1 MPESA
6 LKEMPLADTLDHPH
20 RGNPVTTSTPASTPS
35 LRMNAPVLIGS
46 AAFVLIFGL
55 AATLFAE
62 QAGEWL
68 ARAQAWASGSV
79 GWYYLL
85 AMTLYLVFVVV
96 TALSGYGRIKL
107 GADHDEPEFS
117 YLSWAGMLFAAGIS
131 ITLFFFC
138 VSEPLTHFAQPPK
151 GEAGGSEAARQAMQ
165 LLFLHWGL
173 HGWGVFAL
181 VAMAL
186 AYFAYRHNL
195 PLALRSALY
204 PLIGKR
210 INGPIGYTVDAFG
223 IIATVFGLGADMG
236 FGVLHLNAGLDYLF
250 GIPHDQWVQVALI
263 VLMMGAAVIVAV
275 SGVEKG
281 VRVMSD
287 VNMLLACSLL
297 LFVLFAGPTQHLLNM
312 LVQNLGDYLGALPT
326 KSFDLYAYDGGTR
339 WLGDWTVFYW
349 AWWIAWAPFV
359 GLFIARIS
367 RGRTIREFVFGVL
380 FIPLGFTLAWMSI
393 FGNSALEQAFNGTSD
408 LATVAV
414 SEPSMA
420 IYHLLESY
428 PWSRAVIAVT
438 VFISFVFFVTSADS
452 GTVVLSTLSS
462 RGGAVD
468 EDGPRWLRVFWGALT
483 ALITIGLLF
492 AGSIDALKSAVVLT
506 SLPFSLILL
515 LMMWGLHKAFY
526 LESQRQRARL
536 HAPSPV
542 DQRSPR
548 RRSGWRQRLAQAV
561 HFPSRD
567 EVYRFMEEQVRP
579 AMEALAE
586 QFRTRGLTVETHMD
600 PAGASLSLEVVH
612 GEEHP
617 FLYRVVM
624 RGYFTPSFAVAG
636 LDARNR
642 QNRRY
647 YRAEVHLAEGSQD
660 YDLVGYSRQQVIDD
674 MLDQYERHLQFLHLV
689 R

>member
-1 MPESA
+1 M
-6 LKEMPLADTLDHPH
+6 
-20 RGNPVTTSTPASTPS
+20 NP
-35 LRMNAPVLIGS
+35 PVFYGAAILI
-46 AAFVLIFGL
+46 L
-55 AATLFAE
+55 LFAAVVIGFP
-62 QAGEWL
+62 QRAGEWL
-68 ARAQAWASGSV
+68 LAAQTWASQTV

-85 AMTLYLVFVVV
+85 AMTLYLIFVVV
-96 TALSGYGRIKL
+96 TALSGYGKIKL

-138 VSEPLTHFAQPPK
+138 VSEPLTHFLQPPQ
-151 GEAGGSEAARQAMQ
+151 GEAGTQEAARQAME

-210 INGPIGYTVDAFG
+210 INGPIGYTVDCFG

-236 FGVLHLNAGLDYLF
+236 FGVLQLNSGLDYLYA
-250 GIPHDQWVQVALI
+250 IPHTHPVQMALI
-263 VLMMGAAVIVAV
+263 VLMMGAAISVAV
-275 SGVEKG
+275 SGVDKG
-281 VRVMSD
+281 IRILSD
-287 VNMLLACSLL
+287 INMLLACSLL
-297 LFVLFAGPTQHLLNM
+297 LFVLFAGPTQHLLNT
-312 LVQNLGDYLGALPT
+312 LVQNVGDYLGHLPG
-326 KSFDLYAYDGGTR
+326 KSFALYAYGGPR
-339 WLGDWTVFYW
+339 DWLGSWTVFYW

-393 FGNSALEQAFNGTSD
+393 FGNSALEQALGGASE
-408 LATVAV
+408 LGRVAI
-414 SEPSMA
+414 EQPSMA
-420 IYHLLESY
+420 LYQMLQNY
-428 PWSRAVIAVT
+428 PWSRAVITVT
-438 VFISFVFFVTSADS
+438 VLVSFVFFVTSADS
-452 GTVVLSTLSS
+452 GTVVLSTLSAH
-462 RGGAVD
+462 GGSAD
-468 EDGPRWLRVFWGALT
+468 DDGPKWLRVFWGSVT
-483 ALITIGLLF
+483 ALVTGGLLF

-526 LESQRQRARL
+526 MESQRQRARSHSL
-536 HAPSPV
+536 APLMSGNGK
-542 DQRSPR
+542 
-548 RRSGWRQRLAQAV
+548 RSGGWKRRLSQAV

-567 EVYRFMEEQVRP
+567 EVYRFMNDVVRP
-579 AMEALAE
+579 AISEVSEVFREKGLAVDA
-586 QFRTRGLTVETHMD
+586 QLD
-600 PAGASLSLEVVH
+600 PGNASLSLEIGH
-612 GEEHP
+612 GEQHR
-617 FLYRVVM
+617 FLYQVLM
-624 RGYFTPSFAVAG
+624 RGYFTPSFARAG
-636 LDARNR
+636 MGGLHLK
-642 QNRRY
+642 NRRY
-647 YRAEVHLAEGSQD
+647 FRAEVHLAEGSQD
-660 YDLVGYSRQQVIDD
+660 YDLMGYTKEQIIND

>member
-1 MPESA
+1 MFYGA
-6 LKEMPLADTLDHPH
+6 AI
-20 RGNPVTTSTPASTPS
+20 
-35 LRMNAPVLIGS
+35 LI
-46 AAFVLIFGL
+46 L
-55 AATLFAE
+55 LFAAVVIGFP
-62 QAGEWL
+62 QRAGEWL
-68 ARAQAWASGSV
+68 LAAQTWASQTV

-85 AMTLYLVFVVV
+85 AMTLYLIFVVV
-96 TALSGYGRIKL
+96 TALSGYGKIKL

-138 VSEPLTHFAQPPK
+138 VSEPLTHFLQPPQ
-151 GEAGGSEAARQAMQ
+151 GEAGTQEAARQAME

-210 INGPIGYTVDAFG
+210 INGPIGYTVDCFG

-236 FGVLHLNAGLDYLF
+236 FGVLQLNSGLDYLYA
-250 GIPHDQWVQVALI
+250 IPHTHPVQMALI
-263 VLMMGAAVIVAV
+263 VLMMGAAISVAV
-275 SGVEKG
+275 SGVDKCI
-281 VRVMSD
+281 RILSD
-287 VNMLLACSLL
+287 INMLLACSLL
-297 LFVLFAGPTQHLLNM
+297 LFVLFAGPTQHLLNT
-312 LVQNLGDYLGALPT
+312 LVQNVGDYLGHLPG
-326 KSFDLYAYDGGTR
+326 KSFDLYAYGGPSD
-339 WLGDWTVFYW
+339 WLGSWTVFYW

-393 FGNSALEQAFNGTSD
+393 FGNSALEQALGGASE
-408 LATVAV
+408 LGRVAI
-414 SEPSMA
+414 EQPSMA
-420 IYHLLESY
+420 LYQMLQNY
-428 PWSRAVIAVT
+428 PWSRAVITVT
-438 VFISFVFFVTSADS
+438 VLVSFVFFVTSADS
-452 GTVVLSTLSS
+452 GTVVLSTLSAH
-462 RGGAVD
+462 GGSAD
-468 EDGPRWLRVFWGALT
+468 DDGPKWLRVFWGSVT
-483 ALITIGLLF
+483 ALVTGGLLF

-526 LESQRQRARL
+526 MESQRQRARSHSL
-536 HAPSPV
+536 APLMSGNGK
-542 DQRSPR
+542 
-548 RRSGWRQRLAQAV
+548 RSGGWKRRLSQAV

-567 EVYRFMEEQVRP
+567 EVYRFMNDVVRP
-579 AMEALAE
+579 AISEVSEVFREKGLAVDA
-586 QFRTRGLTVETHMD
+586 QLD
-600 PAGASLSLEVVH
+600 PGNASLSLEIGH
-612 GEEHP
+612 GEQHR
-617 FLYRVVM
+617 FLYQVLM
-624 RGYFTPSFAVAG
+624 RGYFTPSFARAG
-636 LDARNR
+636 MGGLHLK
-642 QNRRY
+642 NRRY
-647 YRAEVHLAEGSQD
+647 FRAEVHLAEGSQD
-660 YDLVGYSRQQVIDD
+660 YDLMGYTKEQIIND

>member
-1 MPESA
+1 MSVP
-6 LKEMPLADTLDHPH
+6 
-20 RGNPVTTSTPASTPS
+20 NPPGSLP
-35 LRMNAPVLIGS
+35 LRMNTPVLLGS
-46 AAFVLIFGL
+46 AGFVLIFGL
-55 AATLFAE
+55 VVAIFTE
-62 QAGEWL
+62 QAGAWL
-68 ARAQAWASGSV
+68 LQAQAWAANSV

-96 TALSGYGRIKL
+96 TALSGYGKIKL

-138 VSEPLTHFAQPPK
+138 VSEPLTHLLQPPQ
-151 GEAGGSEAARQAMQ
+151 GEAGGPEAARQAMQ

-250 GIPHDQWVQVALI
+250 GIPHNQWVQVLLI
-263 VLMMGAAVIVAV
+263 ALMMGAAVLVAV

-312 LVQNLGDYLGALPT
+312 LVQNVGDYLSAVPA
-326 KSFDLYAYDGGTR
+326 KSFDLYAWNSPSG

-393 FGNSALEQAFNGTSD
+393 FGNSALELVLDHGMTE
-408 LATVAV
+408 LAVGAI
-414 SEPSMA
+414 EDPSMV
-420 IYHLLESY
+420 IYKLLETY
-428 PWSRAVIAVT
+428 PWSRTVIAVT
-438 VFISFVFFVTSADS
+438 VFVSFVFFVTSADS
-452 GTVVLSTLSS
+452 GTVVLSTLSA
-462 RGGAVD
+462 RGGEEG
-468 EDGPRWLRVFWGALT
+468 EDGPKWLRVFWGAMT
-483 ALITIGLLF
+483 ALITSGLLF

-536 HAPSPV
+536 HSLAPL
-542 DQRSPR
+542 DQRPR
-548 RRSGWRQRLAQAV
+548 KGGWRQRLSQVV

-567 EVYRFMEEQVRP
+567 EVYRFMEQQVRP
-579 AMEALAE
+579 AMEAVAE
-586 QFRTRGLTVETHMD
+586 QFREKSLRVETELD
-600 PAGASLSLEVVH
+600 PANASLSLEVGH
-612 GEEHP
+612 GEETP

-636 LDARNR
+636 LDARNLR
-642 QNRRY
+642 NRRY

-660 YDLVGYSRQQVIDD
+660 YDLVGYSREQIIND

>member
-1 MPESA
+1 M
-6 LKEMPLADTLDHPH
+6 
-20 RGNPVTTSTPASTPS
+20 NP
-35 LRMNAPVLIGS
+35 PVFYGAAILI
-46 AAFVLIFGL
+46 L
-55 AATLFAE
+55 LFAAVVIGFP
-62 QAGEWL
+62 QRAGEWL
-68 ARAQAWASGSV
+68 LAAQTWASQTV

-85 AMTLYLVFVVV
+85 AMTLYLIFVVV
-96 TALSGYGRIKL
+96 TALSGYGKIKL

-138 VSEPLTHFAQPPK
+138 VSEPLTHFLQPPQ
-151 GEAGGSEAARQAMQ
+151 GEAGTQEAARQAME

-210 INGPIGYTVDAFG
+210 INGPIGYTVDCFG

-236 FGVLHLNAGLDYLF
+236 FGVLQLNSGLDYLYA
-250 GIPHDQWVQVALI
+250 IPHTHAVQMVLI
-263 VLMMGAAVIVAV
+263 VLMMGAAISVAV
-275 SGVEKG
+275 SGVDKG
-281 VRVMSD
+281 IRILSD
-287 VNMLLACSLL
+287 INMLLACSLL
-297 LFVLFAGPTQHLLNM
+297 LFVLFAGPTQHLLNT
-312 LVQNLGDYLGALPT
+312 LVQNVGDYLGHLPG
-326 KSFDLYAYDGGTR
+326 KSFDLYAYGGPSD
-339 WLGDWTVFYW
+339 WLGSWTVFYW

-393 FGNSALEQAFNGTSD
+393 FGNSALEQALGGASE
-408 LATVAV
+408 LGRVAI
-414 SEPSMA
+414 EQPSMA
-420 IYHLLESY
+420 LYQMLQNY
-428 PWSRAVIAVT
+428 PWSRAVITVT
-438 VFISFVFFVTSADS
+438 VLVSFVFFVTSADS
-452 GTVVLSTLSS
+452 GTVVLSTLSAH
-462 RGGAVD
+462 GGSAAD
-468 EDGPRWLRVFWGALT
+468 DGPKWLRVFWGSVT
-483 ALITIGLLF
+483 ALVTGGLLF

-526 LESQRQRARL
+526 MESQRQRARSHSL
-536 HAPSPV
+536 APLMSGNGK
-542 DQRSPR
+542 
-548 RRSGWRQRLAQAV
+548 RSGGWKRRLSQAV

-567 EVYRFMEEQVRP
+567 EVYRFMNDVVRP
-579 AMEALAE
+579 AISEVSEVFREKGLAVDA
-586 QFRTRGLTVETHMD
+586 QLD
-600 PAGASLSLEVVH
+600 PGNASLSLEIGH
-612 GEEHP
+612 GEQHR
-617 FLYRVVM
+617 FLYQVLM
-624 RGYFTPSFAVAG
+624 RGYFTPSFARAG
-636 LDARNR
+636 MGGLHLK
-642 QNRRY
+642 NRRY
-647 YRAEVHLAEGSQD
+647 FRAEVHLAEGSQD
-660 YDLVGYSRQQVIDD
+660 YDLMGYTKEQIIND

>member
-1 MPESA
+1 M
-6 LKEMPLADTLDHPH
+6 
-20 RGNPVTTSTPASTPS
+20 NP
-35 LRMNAPVLIGS
+35 PVFYGAAILI
-46 AAFVLIFGL
+46 L
-55 AATLFAE
+55 LFAAVVIGFP
-62 QAGEWL
+62 QRAGEWL
-68 ARAQAWASGSV
+68 LAAQTWASQTV

-85 AMTLYLVFVVV
+85 AMTLYLIFVVV
-96 TALSGYGRIKL
+96 TALSGYGKIKL

-138 VSEPLTHFAQPPK
+138 VSEPLTHFLQPPQ
-151 GEAGGSEAARQAMQ
+151 GEAGTQEAAQQAME

-210 INGPIGYTVDAFG
+210 INGPIGYTVDCFG

-236 FGVLHLNAGLDYLF
+236 FGVLQLNSGLDYLYA
-250 GIPHDQWVQVALI
+250 IPHTHAVQMVLI
-263 VLMMGAAVIVAV
+263 VLMMGAAISVAV
-275 SGVEKG
+275 SGVDKG
-281 VRVMSD
+281 IRILSD
-287 VNMLLACSLL
+287 INMLLACSLL
-297 LFVLFAGPTQHLLNM
+297 LFVLFAGPTQHLLNT
-312 LVQNLGDYLGALPT
+312 LVQNVGDYLGHLPG
-326 KSFDLYAYDGGTR
+326 KSFDLYAYGGPSD
-339 WLGDWTVFYW
+339 WLGSWTVFYW

-393 FGNSALEQAFNGTSD
+393 FGNSALEQALGGASE
-408 LATVAV
+408 LGRVAI
-414 SEPSMA
+414 EQPSMA
-420 IYHLLESY
+420 LYQMLQNY
-428 PWSRAVIAVT
+428 PWSRAVITVT
-438 VFISFVFFVTSADS
+438 VLVSFVFFVTSADS
-452 GTVVLSTLSS
+452 GTVVLSTLSAH
-462 RGGAVD
+462 GGSAD
-468 EDGPRWLRVFWGALT
+468 DDGPKWLRVFWGSVT
-483 ALITIGLLF
+483 ALVTGGLLF

-526 LESQRQRARL
+526 MESQRQRARSHSL
-536 HAPSPV
+536 APLMSGNGK
-542 DQRSPR
+542 
-548 RRSGWRQRLAQAV
+548 RSGGWKRRLSQAV

-567 EVYRFMEEQVRP
+567 EVYRFMNDVVRP
-579 AMEALAE
+579 AISEVSEVFREKGLAVDA
-586 QFRTRGLTVETHMD
+586 QLD
-600 PAGASLSLEVVH
+600 PGNASLSLEIGH
-612 GEEHP
+612 GEQHR
-617 FLYRVVM
+617 FLYQVLM
-624 RGYFTPSFAVAG
+624 RGYFTPSFARAG
-636 LDARNR
+636 MGGLHLK
-642 QNRRY
+642 NRRY
-647 YRAEVHLAEGSQD
+647 FRAEVHLAEGSQD
-660 YDLVGYSRQQVIDD
+660 YDLMGYTKEQIIND

>member
-1 MPESA
+1 MFYGA
-6 LKEMPLADTLDHPH
+6 AI
-20 RGNPVTTSTPASTPS
+20 
-35 LRMNAPVLIGS
+35 LI
-46 AAFVLIFGL
+46 L
-55 AATLFAE
+55 LFAAVVIGFP
-62 QAGEWL
+62 QRAGEWL
-68 ARAQAWASGSV
+68 LAAQTWASQTV

-85 AMTLYLVFVVV
+85 AMTLYLIFVVV
-96 TALSGYGRIKL
+96 TALSGYGKIKL

-138 VSEPLTHFAQPPK
+138 VSEPLTHFLQPPQ
-151 GEAGGSEAARQAMQ
+151 GEAGTQEAARQAME

-210 INGPIGYTVDAFG
+210 INGPIGYTVDCFG

-236 FGVLHLNAGLDYLF
+236 FGVLQLNSGLDYLYA
-250 GIPHDQWVQVALI
+250 IPHTHPVQMALI
-263 VLMMGAAVIVAV
+263 VLMMGAAISVAV
-275 SGVEKG
+275 SGVDKG
-281 VRVMSD
+281 IRILSD
-287 VNMLLACSLL
+287 INMLLACSLL
-297 LFVLFAGPTQHLLNM
+297 LFVLFAGPTQHLLNT
-312 LVQNLGDYLGALPT
+312 LVQNVGDYLGHLPG
-326 KSFDLYAYDGGTR
+326 KSFDLYAYGGPSD
-339 WLGDWTVFYW
+339 WLGSWTVFYW

-393 FGNSALEQAFNGTSD
+393 FGNSALEQALGGASE
-408 LATVAV
+408 LGRVAI
-414 SEPSMA
+414 EQPSMA
-420 IYHLLESY
+420 LYQMLQNY
-428 PWSRAVIAVT
+428 PWSRAVITVT
-438 VFISFVFFVTSADS
+438 VLVSFVFFVTSADS
-452 GTVVLSTLSS
+452 GTVVLSTLSAH
-462 RGGAVD
+462 GGSAD
-468 EDGPRWLRVFWGALT
+468 DDGPKWLRVFWGSVT
-483 ALITIGLLF
+483 ALVTGGLLF

-526 LESQRQRARL
+526 MESQRQRARSHSL
-536 HAPSPV
+536 APLMSGNGK
-542 DQRSPR
+542 
-548 RRSGWRQRLAQAV
+548 RSGGWKRRLSQAV

-567 EVYRFMEEQVRP
+567 EVYRFMNDVVRP
-579 AMEALAE
+579 AISEVSEVFREKGLAVDA
-586 QFRTRGLTVETHMD
+586 QLD
-600 PAGASLSLEVVH
+600 PGNASLSLEIGH
-612 GEEHP
+612 GEQHR
-617 FLYRVVM
+617 FLYQVLM
-624 RGYFTPSFAVAG
+624 RGYFTPSFARAG
-636 LDARNR
+636 MGGLHLK
-642 QNRRY
+642 NRRNF
-647 YRAEVHLAEGSQD
+647 RAEVHLAEGSQD
-660 YDLVGYSRQQVIDD
+660 YDLMGYTKEQIIND

>member
-1 MPESA
+1 M
-6 LKEMPLADTLDHPH
+6 
-20 RGNPVTTSTPASTPS
+20 NP
-35 LRMNAPVLIGS
+35 PVFYGAAILI
-46 AAFVLIFGL
+46 L
-55 AATLFAE
+55 LFAAVVIGFP
-62 QAGEWL
+62 QRAGEWL
-68 ARAQAWASGSV
+68 LAAQTWASQTV

-85 AMTLYLVFVVV
+85 AMTLYLIFVVV
-96 TALSGYGRIKL
+96 TALSGYGKIKL

-138 VSEPLTHFAQPPK
+138 VSEPLTHFLQPPQ
-151 GEAGGSEAARQAMQ
+151 GEAGTQEAARQAME

-210 INGPIGYTVDAFG
+210 INGPIGYTVDCFG

-236 FGVLHLNAGLDYLF
+236 FGVLQLNSGLDYLYA
-250 GIPHDQWVQVALI
+250 IPHTHAVQMVLI
-263 VLMMGAAVIVAV
+263 VLMMGAAISVAV
-275 SGVEKG
+275 SGVDKG
-281 VRVMSD
+281 IRILSD
-287 VNMLLACSLL
+287 INMLLACSLL
-297 LFVLFAGPTQHLLNM
+297 LFVLFAGPTQHLLNT
-312 LVQNLGDYLGALPT
+312 LVQNVGDYLGHLPG
-326 KSFDLYAYDGGTR
+326 KSFDLYAYGGPSD
-339 WLGDWTVFYW
+339 WLGSWTVFYW

-393 FGNSALEQAFNGTSD
+393 FGNSALEQALGGASE
-408 LATVAV
+408 LGRVAI
-414 SEPSMA
+414 EQPSMA
-420 IYHLLESY
+420 LYQMLQNY
-428 PWSRAVIAVT
+428 PWSRAVITVT
-438 VFISFVFFVTSADS
+438 VLVSFVFFVTSADS
-452 GTVVLSTLSS
+452 GTVVLSTLSAH
-462 RGGAVD
+462 GGSAD
-468 EDGPRWLRVFWGALT
+468 DDGPKWLRVFWGSVT
-483 ALITIGLLF
+483 ALVTGGLLF

-526 LESQRQRARL
+526 MESQRQRARSHSL
-536 HAPSPV
+536 APLMSGNGK
-542 DQRSPR
+542 
-548 RRSGWRQRLAQAV
+548 RSGGWKRRLSQAV

-567 EVYRFMEEQVRP
+567 EVYRFMNDVVRP
-579 AMEALAE
+579 AISEVSEVFREKGLAVDA
-586 QFRTRGLTVETHMD
+586 QLD
-600 PAGASLSLEVVH
+600 PGNASLSLEIGH
-612 GEEHP
+612 GEQHR
-617 FLYRVVM
+617 FLYQVLM
-624 RGYFTPSFAVAG
+624 RGYFTPSFAHAG
-636 LDARNR
+636 MGGLHLK
-642 QNRRY
+642 NRRY
-647 YRAEVHLAEGSQD
+647 FRAEVHLAEGSQD
-660 YDLVGYSRQQVIDD
+660 YDLMGYTKEQIIND

>member
-1 MPESA
+1 P
-6 LKEMPLADTLDHPH
+6 
-20 RGNPVTTSTPASTPS
+20 PVFYGA
-35 LRMNAPVLIGS
+35 AILI
-46 AAFVLIFGL
+46 L
-55 AATLFAE
+55 LFAAVVIGFP
-62 QAGEWL
+62 QRAGEWL
-68 ARAQAWASGSV
+68 LAAQTWASQTV

-85 AMTLYLVFVVV
+85 AMTLYLIFVVV
-96 TALSGYGRIKL
+96 TALSGYGKIKL

-138 VSEPLTHFAQPPK
+138 VSEPLTHFLQPPQ
-151 GEAGGSEAARQAMQ
+151 GEAGTQEAARQAME

-210 INGPIGYTVDAFG
+210 INGPIGYTADCFG

-236 FGVLHLNAGLDYLF
+236 FGVLQLNSGLDYLYA
-250 GIPHDQWVQVALI
+250 IPHTHPVQMALI
-263 VLMMGAAVIVAV
+263 VLMMGAAISVAV
-275 SGVEKG
+275 SGVDKG
-281 VRVMSD
+281 IRILSD
-287 VNMLLACSLL
+287 INMLLACSLL
-297 LFVLFAGPTQHLLNM
+297 LFVLFAGPTQHLLNT
-312 LVQNLGDYLGALPT
+312 LVQNVGDYLGHLPG
-326 KSFDLYAYDGGTR
+326 KSFDLYAYGGPSD
-339 WLGDWTVFYW
+339 WLGSWTVFYW

-393 FGNSALEQAFNGTSD
+393 FGNSALEQALGGASE
-408 LATVAV
+408 LGRVAI
-414 SEPSMA
+414 EQPSMA
-420 IYHLLESY
+420 LYQMLQNY
-428 PWSRAVIAVT
+428 PWSRAVITVT
-438 VFISFVFFVTSADS
+438 VLVSFVFFVTSADS
-452 GTVVLSTLSS
+452 GTVVLSTLSAH
-462 RGGAVD
+462 GGSAD
-468 EDGPRWLRVFWGALT
+468 DDGPKWLRVFWGSVT
-483 ALITIGLLF
+483 ALVTGGLLF

-526 LESQRQRARL
+526 MESQRQRARSHSL
-536 HAPSPV
+536 APLMSGNGK
-542 DQRSPR
+542 
-548 RRSGWRQRLAQAV
+548 RSGGWKRRLSQAV

-567 EVYRFMEEQVRP
+567 EVYRFMNDVVRP
-579 AMEALAE
+579 AISEVSEVFREKGLAVDA
-586 QFRTRGLTVETHMD
+586 QLD
-600 PAGASLSLEVVH
+600 PGNASLSLEIGH
-612 GEEHP
+612 GEQHR
-617 FLYRVVM
+617 FLYQVLM
-624 RGYFTPSFAVAG
+624 RGYFTPSFARAG
-636 LDARNR
+636 MGGLHLK
-642 QNRRY
+642 NRRY
-647 YRAEVHLAEGSQD
+647 FRAEVHLAEGSQD
-660 YDLVGYSRQQVIDD
+660 YDLMGYTKEQIIND

>member
-1 MPESA
+1 M
-6 LKEMPLADTLDHPH
+6 
-20 RGNPVTTSTPASTPS
+20 NP
-35 LRMNAPVLIGS
+35 PVFYGAAILI
-46 AAFVLIFGL
+46 L
-55 AATLFAE
+55 LFAAVVIGFP
-62 QAGEWL
+62 QRAGEWL
-68 ARAQAWASGSV
+68 LAAQTWASQTV

-85 AMTLYLVFVVV
+85 AMTLYLIFVVV
-96 TALSGYGRIKL
+96 TALSGYGKIKL

-138 VSEPLTHFAQPPK
+138 VSEPLTHFLQPPQ
-151 GEAGGSEAARQAMQ
+151 GEAGTQEAARQAME

-210 INGPIGYTVDAFG
+210 INGPIGYTVDCFG

-236 FGVLHLNAGLDYLF
+236 FGVLQLNSGLDYLYA
-250 GIPHDQWVQVALI
+250 IPHTHPVQMALI
-263 VLMMGAAVIVAV
+263 VLMMGAAISVAV
-275 SGVEKG
+275 SGVDKG
-281 VRVMSD
+281 IRILSD
-287 VNMLLACSLL
+287 INMLLACSLL
-297 LFVLFAGPTQHLLNM
+297 LFVLFAGPTQHLLNT
-312 LVQNLGDYLGALPT
+312 LVQNVGDYLGHLPG
-326 KSFDLYAYDGGTR
+326 KSFDLYAYGGPSD
-339 WLGDWTVFYW
+339 WLGSWTVFYW

-393 FGNSALEQAFNGTSD
+393 FGNSALEQALGGASE
-408 LATVAV
+408 LGRVAI
-414 SEPSMA
+414 EQPSMA
-420 IYHLLESY
+420 LYQMLQNY
-428 PWSRAVIAVT
+428 PWSRAVITVT
-438 VFISFVFFVTSADS
+438 VLVSFVFFVTSADS
-452 GTVVLSTLSS
+452 GTVVLSTLSAH
-462 RGGAVD
+462 GGSAD
-468 EDGPRWLRVFWGALT
+468 DDGPKWLRMFWGSVT
-483 ALITIGLLF
+483 ALVTGGLLF

-526 LESQRQRARL
+526 MESQRQRARSHSL
-536 HAPSPV
+536 APLMSGNGK
-542 DQRSPR
+542 
-548 RRSGWRQRLAQAV
+548 RSGGWKRRLSQAV

-567 EVYRFMEEQVRP
+567 EVYRFMNDVVRP
-579 AMEALAE
+579 AISEVSEVFREKGLAVDA
-586 QFRTRGLTVETHMD
+586 QLD
-600 PAGASLSLEVVH
+600 PGNASLSLEIGH
-612 GEEHP
+612 GEQHR
-617 FLYRVVM
+617 FLYQVLM
-624 RGYFTPSFAVAG
+624 RGYFTPSFARAG
-636 LDARNR
+636 MGGLHLK
-642 QNRRY
+642 NRRY
-647 YRAEVHLAEGSQD
+647 FRAEVHLAEGSQD
-660 YDLVGYSRQQVIDD
+660 YDLMGYTKEQIIND

>member
-1 MPESA
+1 M
-6 LKEMPLADTLDHPH
+6 
-20 RGNPVTTSTPASTPS
+20 NP
-35 LRMNAPVLIGS
+35 PVFYGAAILI
-46 AAFVLIFGL
+46 L
-55 AATLFAE
+55 LFAAVVIGFP
-62 QAGEWL
+62 QRAGEWL
-68 ARAQAWASGSV
+68 LAAQTWASQTV

-85 AMTLYLVFVVV
+85 AMTLYLIFVVV
-96 TALSGYGRIKL
+96 TALSGYGKIKL

-138 VSEPLTHFAQPPK
+138 VSEPLTHFLQPPQ
-151 GEAGGSEAARQAMQ
+151 GEAGTQEAARQAME

-210 INGPIGYTVDAFG
+210 INGPIGYTVDCFG

-236 FGVLHLNAGLDYLF
+236 FGVLQLNSGLDYLYA
-250 GIPHDQWVQVALI
+250 IPHTHAVQMVLI
-263 VLMMGAAVIVAV
+263 VLMMGAAISVAV
-275 SGVEKG
+275 SGVDKG
-281 VRVMSD
+281 IRILSD
-287 VNMLLACSLL
+287 INMLLACSLL
-297 LFVLFAGPTQHLLNM
+297 LFVLFAGPTQHLLNT
-312 LVQNLGDYLGALPT
+312 LVQNVGDYLGHLPG
-326 KSFDLYAYDGGTR
+326 KSFDLYAYGGPSD
-339 WLGDWTVFYW
+339 WLGSWTVFYW

-393 FGNSALEQAFNGTSD
+393 LGNSALEQALGGASE
-408 LATVAV
+408 LGRVAI
-414 SEPSMA
+414 EQPSMA
-420 IYHLLESY
+420 LYQMLQNY
-428 PWSRAVIAVT
+428 PWSRAVITVT
-438 VFISFVFFVTSADS
+438 VLVSFVFFVTSADS
-452 GTVVLSTLSS
+452 GTVVLSTLSAH
-462 RGGAVD
+462 GGSAD
-468 EDGPRWLRVFWGALT
+468 DDGPKWLRVFWGSVT
-483 ALITIGLLF
+483 ALVTGGLLF

-526 LESQRQRARL
+526 MESQRQRARSHSL
-536 HAPSPV
+536 APLMSGNGK
-542 DQRSPR
+542 
-548 RRSGWRQRLAQAV
+548 RSGGWKRRLSQAV

-567 EVYRFMEEQVRP
+567 EVYRFMNDVVRP
-579 AMEALAE
+579 AISEVSEVFREKGLAVDA
-586 QFRTRGLTVETHMD
+586 QLD
-600 PAGASLSLEVVH
+600 PGNASLSLEIGH
-612 GEEHP
+612 GEQHR
-617 FLYRVVM
+617 FLYQVLM
-624 RGYFTPSFAVAG
+624 RGYFTPSFARAG
-636 LDARNR
+636 MGGLHLK
-642 QNRRY
+642 NRRY
-647 YRAEVHLAEGSQD
+647 FRAEVHLAEGSQD
-660 YDLVGYSRQQVIDD
+660 YDLMGYTKEQIIND

>member
-1 MPESA
+1 M
-6 LKEMPLADTLDHPH
+6 
-20 RGNPVTTSTPASTPS
+20 
-35 LRMNAPVLIGS
+35 
-46 AAFVLIFGL
+46 
-55 AATLFAE
+55 LFAAVVIGFP
-62 QAGEWL
+62 QRAGEWL
-68 ARAQAWASGSV
+68 LAAQTWASQTV

-85 AMTLYLVFVVV
+85 AMTLYLIFVVV
-96 TALSGYGRIKL
+96 TALSGYGKIKL

-138 VSEPLTHFAQPPK
+138 VSEPLTHFLQPPQ
-151 GEAGGSEAARQAMQ
+151 GEAGTQEAARQAME

-210 INGPIGYTVDAFG
+210 INGPIGYTVDCFG

-236 FGVLHLNAGLDYLF
+236 FGVLQLNSGLDYLYA
-250 GIPHDQWVQVALI
+250 IPHTHPVQMALI
-263 VLMMGAAVIVAV
+263 VLMMGAAISVAV
-275 SGVEKG
+275 SGVDKG
-281 VRVMSD
+281 IRILSD
-287 VNMLLACSLL
+287 INMLLACSLL
-297 LFVLFAGPTQHLLNM
+297 QFVLFAGPTQHLLNT
-312 LVQNLGDYLGALPT
+312 LVQNVGDYLGHLPG
-326 KSFDLYAYDGGTR
+326 KSFDLYAYGGPSD
-339 WLGDWTVFYW
+339 WLGSWTVFYW

-393 FGNSALEQAFNGTSD
+393 FGNSALEQALGGASE
-408 LATVAV
+408 LGRVAI
-414 SEPSMA
+414 EQPSMA
-420 IYHLLESY
+420 LYQMLQNY
-428 PWSRAVIAVT
+428 PWSRAVITVT
-438 VFISFVFFVTSADS
+438 VLVSFVFFVTSADS
-452 GTVVLSTLSS
+452 GTVVLSTLSAH
-462 RGGAVD
+462 GGSAD
-468 EDGPRWLRVFWGALT
+468 DDGPKWLRVFWGSVT
-483 ALITIGLLF
+483 ALVTGGLLF

-526 LESQRQRARL
+526 MESQRQRARSHSL
-536 HAPSPV
+536 APLMSGNGK
-542 DQRSPR
+542 
-548 RRSGWRQRLAQAV
+548 RSGGWKRRLSQAV

-567 EVYRFMEEQVRP
+567 EVYRFMNDVVRP
-579 AMEALAE
+579 AISEVSEVFREKGLAVDA
-586 QFRTRGLTVETHMD
+586 QLD
-600 PAGASLSLEVVH
+600 PGNASLSLEIGH
-612 GEEHP
+612 GEQHR
-617 FLYRVVM
+617 FLYQVLM
-624 RGYFTPSFAVAG
+624 RGYFTPSFARAG
-636 LDARNR
+636 MGGLHLK
-642 QNRRY
+642 NRRY
-647 YRAEVHLAEGSQD
+647 FRAEVHLAEGSQD
-660 YDLVGYSRQQVIDD
+660 YDLMGYTKEQIIND

>member
-1 MPESA
+1 
-6 LKEMPLADTLDHPH
+6 
-20 RGNPVTTSTPASTPS
+20 
-35 LRMNAPVLIGS
+35 LI
-46 AAFVLIFGL
+46 L
-55 AATLFAE
+55 LFAAVVIGLP
-62 QAGEWL
+62 QRAGEWL
-68 ARAQAWASGSV
+68 LAAQTWASQTV

-85 AMTLYLVFVVV
+85 AMTLYLIFVVV
-96 TALSGYGRIKL
+96 TALSGYGKIKL

-138 VSEPLTHFAQPPK
+138 VSEPLTHFLQPPQ
-151 GEAGGSEAARQAMQ
+151 GEAGTQEAARQAME

-210 INGPIGYTVDAFG
+210 INGPIGYTVDCFG

-236 FGVLHLNAGLDYLF
+236 FGVLQLNSGLDYLYA
-250 GIPHDQWVQVALI
+250 IPHTHPVQMALI
-263 VLMMGAAVIVAV
+263 VLMMGAAISVAV
-275 SGVEKG
+275 SGVDKG
-281 VRVMSD
+281 IRILSD
-287 VNMLLACSLL
+287 INMLLACSLL
-297 LFVLFAGPTQHLLNM
+297 LFVLFAGPTQHLLNT
-312 LVQNLGDYLGALPT
+312 LVQNVGDYLGHLPG
-326 KSFDLYAYDGGTR
+326 KSFDLYAYGGPSD
-339 WLGDWTVFYW
+339 WLGSWTVFYW

-393 FGNSALEQAFNGTSD
+393 FGNSALEQALGGASE
-408 LATVAV
+408 LGRVAI
-414 SEPSMA
+414 EQPSMA
-420 IYHLLESY
+420 LYQMLQNY
-428 PWSRAVIAVT
+428 PWSRAVITVT
-438 VFISFVFFVTSADS
+438 VLVSFVFFVTSADS
-452 GTVVLSTLSS
+452 GTVVLSTLSAH
-462 RGGAVD
+462 GGSAD
-468 EDGPRWLRVFWGALT
+468 DDGPKWLRVFWGSVT
-483 ALITIGLLF
+483 ALVTGGLLF

-526 LESQRQRARL
+526 MESQRQRARSHSL
-536 HAPSPV
+536 APLMSGNGK
-542 DQRSPR
+542 
-548 RRSGWRQRLAQAV
+548 RSGGWKRRLSQAV

-567 EVYRFMEEQVRP
+567 EVYRFMNDVVRP
-579 AMEALAE
+579 AISEVSEVFREKGLAVDA
-586 QFRTRGLTVETHMD
+586 QLD
-600 PAGASLSLEVVH
+600 PGNASLSLEIGH
-612 GEEHP
+612 GEQHR
-617 FLYRVVM
+617 FLYQVLM
-624 RGYFTPSFAVAG
+624 RGYFTPSFARAG
-636 LDARNR
+636 MGGLHLK
-642 QNRRY
+642 NRRY
-647 YRAEVHLAEGSQD
+647 FRAEVHLAEGSQD
-660 YDLVGYSRQQVIDD
+660 YDLMGYTKEQIIND

>member
-1 MPESA
+1 M
-6 LKEMPLADTLDHPH
+6 
-20 RGNPVTTSTPASTPS
+20 NP
-35 LRMNAPVLIGS
+35 PVFYG
-46 AAFVLIFGL
+46 AAILVL
-55 AATLFAE
+55 LFAAVVIGFP
-62 QAGEWL
+62 QRAGEWL
-68 ARAQAWASGSV
+68 LAAQTWASQTV

-85 AMTLYLVFVVV
+85 AMTLYLIFVVV
-96 TALSGYGRIKL
+96 TALSGYGKIKL

-138 VSEPLTHFAQPPK
+138 VSEPLTHFLQPPQ
-151 GEAGGSEAARQAMQ
+151 GEAGTQEAARQAME

-210 INGPIGYTVDAFG
+210 INGPIGYTVDCFG

-236 FGVLHLNAGLDYLF
+236 FGVLQLNSGLDYLYA
-250 GIPHDQWVQVALI
+250 IPHTHPVQMALI
-263 VLMMGAAVIVAV
+263 VLMMGAAISVAV
-275 SGVEKG
+275 SGVDKG
-281 VRVMSD
+281 IRILSD
-287 VNMLLACSLL
+287 INMLLACSLL
-297 LFVLFAGPTQHLLNM
+297 LFVLFAGPTQHLLNT
-312 LVQNLGDYLGALPT
+312 LVQNVGDYLGHLPG
-326 KSFDLYAYDGGTR
+326 KSFDLYAYGGPSD
-339 WLGDWTVFYW
+339 WLGSWTVFYW

-393 FGNSALEQAFNGTSD
+393 FGNSALEQALGGASE
-408 LATVAV
+408 LGRVAI
-414 SEPSMA
+414 EQPSMA
-420 IYHLLESY
+420 LYQMLQNY
-428 PWSRAVIAVT
+428 PWSRAVITVT
-438 VFISFVFFVTSADS
+438 VLVSFVFFVTSADS
-452 GTVVLSTLSS
+452 GTVVLSTLSAH
-462 RGGAVD
+462 GGSAD
-468 EDGPRWLRVFWGALT
+468 DDGPKWLRVFWGSVT
-483 ALITIGLLF
+483 ALVTGGLLF

-526 LESQRQRARL
+526 MESQRQRARSHSL
-536 HAPSPV
+536 APLMSGNGK
-542 DQRSPR
+542 
-548 RRSGWRQRLAQAV
+548 RSGGWKRRLSQAV

-567 EVYRFMEEQVRP
+567 EVYRFMNDVVRP
-579 AMEALAE
+579 AISEVSEVFREKGLAVDA
-586 QFRTRGLTVETHMD
+586 QLD
-600 PAGASLSLEVVH
+600 PGNASLSLEIGH
-612 GEEHP
+612 GEQHR
-617 FLYRVVM
+617 FLYQVLM
-624 RGYFTPSFAVAG
+624 RGYFTPSFARAG
-636 LDARNR
+636 MGGLHLK
-642 QNRRY
+642 NRRY
-647 YRAEVHLAEGSQD
+647 FRAEVHLAEGSQD
-660 YDLVGYSRQQVIDD
+660 YDLMGYTKEQIIND

>member
-1 MPESA
+1 MA
-6 LKEMPLADTLDHPH
+6 LRHPLHPLHPH
-20 RGNPVTTSTPASTPS
+20 AHPHESPVFYGA
-35 LRMNAPVLIGS
+35 AILI
-46 AAFVLIFGL
+46 L
-55 AATLFAE
+55 LFAAVVIGFP
-62 QAGEWL
+62 QRAGEWL
-68 ARAQAWASGSV
+68 LAAQTWASQTV

-85 AMTLYLVFVVV
+85 AMTLYLIFVVV
-96 TALSGYGRIKL
+96 TALSGYGKIKL

-138 VSEPLTHFAQPPK
+138 VSEPLTHFLQPPQ
-151 GEAGGSEAARQAMQ
+151 GEAGTQEAARQAME

-210 INGPIGYTVDAFG
+210 INGPIGYTVDCFG

-236 FGVLHLNAGLDYLF
+236 FGVLQLNSGLDYLYA
-250 GIPHDQWVQVALI
+250 IPHTHPVQMALI
-263 VLMMGAAVIVAV
+263 VLMMGAAISVAV
-275 SGVEKG
+275 SGVDKG
-281 VRVMSD
+281 IRILSD
-287 VNMLLACSLL
+287 INMLLACSLL
-297 LFVLFAGPTQHLLNM
+297 LFVLFAGPTQHLLNT
-312 LVQNLGDYLGALPT
+312 LVQNVGDYLGHLPG
-326 KSFDLYAYDGGTR
+326 KSFDLYAYGGPSD
-339 WLGDWTVFYW
+339 WLGSWTVFYW

-393 FGNSALEQAFNGTSD
+393 FGNSALEQALGGASE
-408 LATVAV
+408 LGRVAI
-414 SEPSMA
+414 EQPSMA
-420 IYHLLESY
+420 LYQMLQNY
-428 PWSRAVIAVT
+428 PWSRAVITVT
-438 VFISFVFFVTSADS
+438 VLVSFVFFVTSADS
-452 GTVVLSTLSS
+452 GTVVLSTLSAH
-462 RGGAVD
+462 GGSAD
-468 EDGPRWLRVFWGALT
+468 DDGPKWLRVFWGSVT
-483 ALITIGLLF
+483 ALVTGGLLF

-526 LESQRQRARL
+526 MESQRQRARSHSL
-536 HAPSPV
+536 APLMSGNGK
-542 DQRSPR
+542 
-548 RRSGWRQRLAQAV
+548 RSGGWKRRLSQAV

-567 EVYRFMEEQVRP
+567 EVYRFMNDVVRP
-579 AMEALAE
+579 AISEVSEVFREKGLAVDA
-586 QFRTRGLTVETHMD
+586 QLD
-600 PAGASLSLEVVH
+600 PGNASLSLEIGH
-612 GEEHP
+612 GEQHR
-617 FLYRVVM
+617 FLYQVLM
-624 RGYFTPSFAVAG
+624 RGYFTPSFARAG
-636 LDARNR
+636 MGGLHLK
-642 QNRRY
+642 NRRY
-647 YRAEVHLAEGSQD
+647 FRAEVHLAEGSQD
-660 YDLVGYSRQQVIDD
+660 YDLMGYTKEQIIND

>member
-1 MPESA
+1 M
-6 LKEMPLADTLDHPH
+6 
-20 RGNPVTTSTPASTPS
+20 NP
-35 LRMNAPVLIGS
+35 PVFYGAAILI
-46 AAFVLIFGL
+46 L
-55 AATLFAE
+55 LFAAVVIGFP
-62 QAGEWL
+62 QRAGEWL
-68 ARAQAWASGSV
+68 LAAQTWASQTV

-85 AMTLYLVFVVV
+85 AMTLYLIFVVV
-96 TALSGYGRIKL
+96 TALSGYGKIKL

-138 VSEPLTHFAQPPK
+138 VSEPLTQFLQPPQ
-151 GEAGGSEAARQAMQ
+151 GEAGTQEAARQAME

-210 INGPIGYTVDAFG
+210 INGPIGYTVDCFG

-236 FGVLHLNAGLDYLF
+236 FGVLQLNSGLDYLYA
-250 GIPHDQWVQVALI
+250 IPHTHPVQMALI
-263 VLMMGAAVIVAV
+263 VLMMGAAISVAV
-275 SGVEKG
+275 SGVDKG
-281 VRVMSD
+281 IRILSD
-287 VNMLLACSLL
+287 INMLLACSLL
-297 LFVLFAGPTQHLLNM
+297 LFVLFAGPTQHLLNT
-312 LVQNLGDYLGALPT
+312 LVQNVGDYLGHLPG
-326 KSFDLYAYDGGTR
+326 KSFDLYAYGGPSD
-339 WLGDWTVFYW
+339 WLGSWTVFYW

-393 FGNSALEQAFNGTSD
+393 FGNSALEQALGGASE
-408 LATVAV
+408 LGRVAI
-414 SEPSMA
+414 EQPSMA
-420 IYHLLESY
+420 LYQMLQNY
-428 PWSRAVIAVT
+428 PWSRAVITVT
-438 VFISFVFFVTSADS
+438 VLVSFVFFVTSADS
-452 GTVVLSTLSS
+452 GTVVLSTLSAH
-462 RGGAVD
+462 GGSAD
-468 EDGPRWLRVFWGALT
+468 DDGPKWLRVFWGSVT
-483 ALITIGLLF
+483 ALVTGGLLF

-526 LESQRQRARL
+526 MESQRQRARSHSL
-536 HAPSPV
+536 APLMSGNGK
-542 DQRSPR
+542 
-548 RRSGWRQRLAQAV
+548 RSGGWKRRLSQAV

-567 EVYRFMEEQVRP
+567 EVYRFMNDVVRP
-579 AMEALAE
+579 AISEVSEVFREKGLAVDA
-586 QFRTRGLTVETHMD
+586 QLD
-600 PAGASLSLEVVH
+600 PGNASLSLEIGH
-612 GEEHP
+612 GEQHR
-617 FLYRVVM
+617 FLYQVLM
-624 RGYFTPSFAVAG
+624 RGYFTPSFARAG
-636 LDARNR
+636 MGGLHLK
-642 QNRRY
+642 NRRY
-647 YRAEVHLAEGSQD
+647 FRAEVHLAEGSQD
-660 YDLVGYSRQQVIDD
+660 YDLMGYTKEQIIND

>member
-1 MPESA
+1 M
-6 LKEMPLADTLDHPH
+6 
-20 RGNPVTTSTPASTPS
+20 NP
-35 LRMNAPVLIGS
+35 PVFYGAAILI
-46 AAFVLIFGL
+46 L
-55 AATLFAE
+55 LFAAVVIGFP
-62 QAGEWL
+62 QRAGEWL
-68 ARAQAWASGSV
+68 LAAQTWASQTV

-85 AMTLYLVFVVV
+85 AMTLYLIFVVV
-96 TALSGYGRIKL
+96 TALSGYGKIKL

-138 VSEPLTHFAQPPK
+138 VSEPLTHFLQPPQ
-151 GEAGGSEAARQAMQ
+151 GEAGTQEAARQAME

-210 INGPIGYTVDAFG
+210 INGPIGYTVDCFG

-236 FGVLHLNAGLDYLF
+236 FGVLQLNSGLDYLYA
-250 GIPHDQWVQVALI
+250 IPHTHPVQMALI
-263 VLMMGAAVIVAV
+263 VLMMGAAISVAV
-275 SGVEKG
+275 SGVDKG
-281 VRVMSD
+281 IRILSD
-287 VNMLLACSLL
+287 INMLLACSLL
-297 LFVLFAGPTQHLLNM
+297 QFVLFAGPTQHLLNT
-312 LVQNLGDYLGALPT
+312 LVQNVGDYLGHLPG
-326 KSFDLYAYDGGTR
+326 KSFDLYAYGGPSD
-339 WLGDWTVFYW
+339 WLGSWTVFYW

-393 FGNSALEQAFNGTSD
+393 FGNSALEQALGGASE
-408 LATVAV
+408 LGRVAI
-414 SEPSMA
+414 EQPSMA
-420 IYHLLESY
+420 LYQMLQNY
-428 PWSRAVIAVT
+428 PWSRAVITVT
-438 VFISFVFFVTSADS
+438 VLVSFVFFVTSADS
-452 GTVVLSTLSS
+452 GTVVLSTLSAH
-462 RGGAVD
+462 GGSAD
-468 EDGPRWLRVFWGALT
+468 DDGPKWLRVFWGSVT
-483 ALITIGLLF
+483 ALVTGGLLF

-526 LESQRQRARL
+526 MKSQRQRARSHSL
-536 HAPSPV
+536 APLMSGNGK
-542 DQRSPR
+542 
-548 RRSGWRQRLAQAV
+548 RSGGWKRRLSQAV

-567 EVYRFMEEQVRP
+567 EVYRFMNDVVRP
-579 AMEALAE
+579 AISEVSEVFREKGLAVDA
-586 QFRTRGLTVETHMD
+586 QLD
-600 PAGASLSLEVVH
+600 PGNASLSLEIGH
-612 GEEHP
+612 GEQHR
-617 FLYRVVM
+617 FLYQVLM
-624 RGYFTPSFAVAG
+624 RGYFTPSFARAG
-636 LDARNR
+636 MGGLHLK
-642 QNRRY
+642 NRRY
-647 YRAEVHLAEGSQD
+647 FRAEVHLAEGSQD
-660 YDLVGYSRQQVIDD
+660 YDLMGYTKEQIIND

>member
-1 MPESA
+1 M
-6 LKEMPLADTLDHPH
+6 
-20 RGNPVTTSTPASTPS
+20 NP
-35 LRMNAPVLIGS
+35 PVFYGAAILI
-46 AAFVLIFGL
+46 L
-55 AATLFAE
+55 LFAAVVIGFP
-62 QAGEWL
+62 QRAGEWL
-68 ARAQAWASGSV
+68 LAAQTWASQTV

-85 AMTLYLVFVVV
+85 AMTLYLIFVVV
-96 TALSGYGRIKL
+96 TALSGYGKIKL

-138 VSEPLTHFAQPPK
+138 VSEPLTHFLQPPQ
-151 GEAGGSEAARQAMQ
+151 GEAGTQEAARQAME

-210 INGPIGYTVDAFG
+210 INGPIGYTVDCFG

-236 FGVLHLNAGLDYLF
+236 FGVLQLNSGLDYLYA
-250 GIPHDQWVQVALI
+250 IPHTHAVQMVLI
-263 VLMMGAAVIVAV
+263 MLMMGAAISVAV
-275 SGVEKG
+275 SGVDKG
-281 VRVMSD
+281 IRILSD
-287 VNMLLACSLL
+287 INMLLACSLL
-297 LFVLFAGPTQHLLNM
+297 LFVLFAGPTQHLLNT
-312 LVQNLGDYLGALPT
+312 LVQNVGDYLGHLPG
-326 KSFDLYAYDGGTR
+326 KSFDLYAYGGPSD
-339 WLGDWTVFYW
+339 WLGSWTVFYW

-393 FGNSALEQAFNGTSD
+393 FGNSALEQALGGASE
-408 LATVAV
+408 LGRVAI
-414 SEPSMA
+414 EQPSMA
-420 IYHLLESY
+420 LYQMLQNY
-428 PWSRAVIAVT
+428 PWSRAVITVT
-438 VFISFVFFVTSADS
+438 VLVSFVFFVTSADS
-452 GTVVLSTLSS
+452 GTVVLSTLSAH
-462 RGGAVD
+462 GGSAD
-468 EDGPRWLRVFWGALT
+468 DDGPKWLRVFWGSVT
-483 ALITIGLLF
+483 ALVTGGLLF

-526 LESQRQRARL
+526 MESQRQRARSHSL
-536 HAPSPV
+536 APLMSGNGK
-542 DQRSPR
+542 
-548 RRSGWRQRLAQAV
+548 RSGGWKRRLSQAV

-567 EVYRFMEEQVRP
+567 EVYRFMNDVVRP
-579 AMEALAE
+579 AISEVSEVFREKGLAVDA
-586 QFRTRGLTVETHMD
+586 QLD
-600 PAGASLSLEVVH
+600 PGNASLSLEIGH
-612 GEEHP
+612 GEQHR
-617 FLYRVVM
+617 FLYQVLM
-624 RGYFTPSFAVAG
+624 RGYFTPSFARAG
-636 LDARNR
+636 MGGLHLK
-642 QNRRY
+642 NRRY
-647 YRAEVHLAEGSQD
+647 FRAEVHLAEGSQD
-660 YDLVGYSRQQVIDD
+660 YDLMGYTKEQIIND

>member
-1 MPESA
+1 MFYGA
-6 LKEMPLADTLDHPH
+6 AI
-20 RGNPVTTSTPASTPS
+20 
-35 LRMNAPVLIGS
+35 LI
-46 AAFVLIFGL
+46 L
-55 AATLFAE
+55 LFAAVVIGFP
-62 QAGEWL
+62 QRAGEWL
-68 ARAQAWASGSV
+68 LAAQTWASQTV

-85 AMTLYLVFVVV
+85 AMTLYLIFVVV
-96 TALSGYGRIKL
+96 TALSGYGKIKL

-138 VSEPLTHFAQPPK
+138 VSEPLTHFLQPPQ
-151 GEAGGSEAARQAMQ
+151 GEAGTQEAARQAME

-210 INGPIGYTVDAFG
+210 INGPIGYTVDCFG

-236 FGVLHLNAGLDYLF
+236 FGVLQLNSGLDYLYA
-250 GIPHDQWVQVALI
+250 IPHTHAVQMVLI
-263 VLMMGAAVIVAV
+263 VLMMGAAISVAV
-275 SGVEKG
+275 SGVDKG
-281 VRVMSD
+281 IRILSD
-287 VNMLLACSLL
+287 INMLLACSLL
-297 LFVLFAGPTQHLLNM
+297 LFVLFAGPTQHLLNT
-312 LVQNLGDYLGALPT
+312 LVQNVGDYLGHLPG
-326 KSFDLYAYDGGTR
+326 KSFDLYAYGGPSD
-339 WLGDWTVFYW
+339 WLGSWTVFYW

-393 FGNSALEQAFNGTSD
+393 FGNSALEQALGGASE
-408 LATVAV
+408 LGRVAI
-414 SEPSMA
+414 EQPSMA
-420 IYHLLESY
+420 LYQMLQNY
-428 PWSRAVIAVT
+428 PWSRAVITVT
-438 VFISFVFFVTSADS
+438 VLVSFVFFVTSADS
-452 GTVVLSTLSS
+452 GTVVLSTLSAH
-462 RGGAVD
+462 GGSAD
-468 EDGPRWLRVFWGALT
+468 DDGPKWLRVFWGSVT
-483 ALITIGLLF
+483 ALVTGGLLF

-526 LESQRQRARL
+526 LESQRQRARTHSL
-536 HAPSPV
+536 APLMSGNGK
-542 DQRSPR
+542 
-548 RRSGWRQRLAQAV
+548 RSGGWKRRLSQAV

-567 EVYRFMEEQVRP
+567 EVYRFMNDVVRP
-579 AMEALAE
+579 AISEVSEVFREKGLAVDA
-586 QFRTRGLTVETHMD
+586 QLD
-600 PAGASLSLEVVH
+600 PANASLSLEIGH
-612 GEEHP
+612 GEQHR
-617 FLYRVVM
+617 FLYQVLM
-624 RGYFTPSFAVAG
+624 RGYFTPSFARAG
-636 LDARNR
+636 MGGLHLK
-642 QNRRY
+642 NRRY
-647 YRAEVHLAEGSQD
+647 FRAEVHLAEGSQD
-660 YDLVGYSRQQVIDD
+660 YDLMGYTKEQIIND

>member
-1 MPESA
+1 M
-6 LKEMPLADTLDHPH
+6 
-20 RGNPVTTSTPASTPS
+20 NP
-35 LRMNAPVLIGS
+35 PVFYGAAILI
-46 AAFVLIFGL
+46 L
-55 AATLFAE
+55 LFAAVVISFP
-62 QAGEWL
+62 QRAGEWL
-68 ARAQAWASGSV
+68 LAAQTWASQTV

-85 AMTLYLVFVVV
+85 AMTLYLIFVVV
-96 TALSGYGRIKL
+96 TALSGYGKIKL

-138 VSEPLTHFAQPPK
+138 VSEPLTHFLQPPQ
-151 GEAGGSEAARQAMQ
+151 GEAGTQEAARQAME

-210 INGPIGYTVDAFG
+210 INGPIGYTVDCFG

-236 FGVLHLNAGLDYLF
+236 FGVLQLNSGLDYLYA
-250 GIPHDQWVQVALI
+250 IPHTHPVQMALI
-263 VLMMGAAVIVAV
+263 VLMMGAAISVAV
-275 SGVEKG
+275 SGVDKG
-281 VRVMSD
+281 IRILSD
-287 VNMLLACSLL
+287 INMLLACSLL
-297 LFVLFAGPTQHLLNM
+297 LFVLFAGPTQHLLNT
-312 LVQNLGDYLGALPT
+312 LVQNVGDYLGHLPG
-326 KSFDLYAYDGGTR
+326 KSFDLYAYGGPSD
-339 WLGDWTVFYW
+339 WLGSWTVFYW

-393 FGNSALEQAFNGTSD
+393 FGNSALEQALGGASE
-408 LATVAV
+408 LGRVAI
-414 SEPSMA
+414 EQPSMA
-420 IYHLLESY
+420 LYQMLQNY
-428 PWSRAVIAVT
+428 PWSRAVITVT
-438 VFISFVFFVTSADS
+438 VLVSFVFFVTSADS
-452 GTVVLSTLSS
+452 GTVVLSTLSAH
-462 RGGAVD
+462 GGSAD
-468 EDGPRWLRVFWGALT
+468 DDGPKWLRVFWGSVT
-483 ALITIGLLF
+483 ALVTGGLLF

-526 LESQRQRARL
+526 MESQRQRARSHSL
-536 HAPSPV
+536 APLMSGNGK
-542 DQRSPR
+542 
-548 RRSGWRQRLAQAV
+548 RSGGWKRRLSQAV

-567 EVYRFMEEQVRP
+567 EVYRFMNDVVRP
-579 AMEALAE
+579 AISEVSEVFREKGLAVDA
-586 QFRTRGLTVETHMD
+586 QLD
-600 PAGASLSLEVVH
+600 PGNASLSLEIGH
-612 GEEHP
+612 GEQHR
-617 FLYRVVM
+617 FLYQVLM
-624 RGYFTPSFAVAG
+624 RGYFTPSFARAG
-636 LDARNR
+636 MGGLHLK
-642 QNRRY
+642 NRRY
-647 YRAEVHLAEGSQD
+647 FRAEVHLAEGSQD
-660 YDLVGYSRQQVIDD
+660 YDLMGYTKEQIIND

>member
-1 MPESA
+1 M
-6 LKEMPLADTLDHPH
+6 
-20 RGNPVTTSTPASTPS
+20 NP
-35 LRMNAPVLIGS
+35 PVFYGAAILI
-46 AAFVLIFGL
+46 L
-55 AATLFAE
+55 LFAAVVIGFP
-62 QAGEWL
+62 QRAGEWL
-68 ARAQAWASGSV
+68 LAAQTWASQTV

-85 AMTLYLVFVVV
+85 AMTLYLIFVVI
-96 TALSGYGRIKL
+96 TALSGYGKIKL

-138 VSEPLTHFAQPPK
+138 VSEPLTHFLQPPQ
-151 GEAGGSEAARQAMQ
+151 GEAGTQEAARQAME

-210 INGPIGYTVDAFG
+210 INGPIGYTVDCFG

-236 FGVLHLNAGLDYLF
+236 FGVLQLNSGLDYLYA
-250 GIPHDQWVQVALI
+250 IPHTHPVQMALI
-263 VLMMGAAVIVAV
+263 VLMMGAAISVAV
-275 SGVEKG
+275 SGVDKG
-281 VRVMSD
+281 IRILSD
-287 VNMLLACSLL
+287 INMLLACSLL
-297 LFVLFAGPTQHLLNM
+297 LFVLFAGPTQHLLNT
-312 LVQNLGDYLGALPT
+312 LVQNVGDYLGHLPG
-326 KSFDLYAYDGGTR
+326 KSFDLYAYGGPSD
-339 WLGDWTVFYW
+339 WLGSWTVFYW

-393 FGNSALEQAFNGTSD
+393 FGNSALEQALGGASE
-408 LATVAV
+408 LGRVAI
-414 SEPSMA
+414 EQPSMA
-420 IYHLLESY
+420 LYQMLQNY
-428 PWSRAVIAVT
+428 PWSRAVITVT
-438 VFISFVFFVTSADS
+438 VLVSFVFFVTSADS
-452 GTVVLSTLSS
+452 GTVVLSTLSAH
-462 RGGAVD
+462 GGSAD
-468 EDGPRWLRVFWGALT
+468 DDGPKWLRVFWGSVT
-483 ALITIGLLF
+483 ALVTGGLLF

-526 LESQRQRARL
+526 MESQRQRARSHSL
-536 HAPSPV
+536 APLMSGNGK
-542 DQRSPR
+542 
-548 RRSGWRQRLAQAV
+548 RSGGWKRRLSQAV

-567 EVYRFMEEQVRP
+567 EVYRFMNDVVRP
-579 AMEALAE
+579 AISEVSEVFREKGLAVDA
-586 QFRTRGLTVETHMD
+586 QLD
-600 PAGASLSLEVVH
+600 PGNASLSLEIGH
-612 GEEHP
+612 GEQHR
-617 FLYRVVM
+617 FLYQVLM
-624 RGYFTPSFAVAG
+624 RGYFTPSFARAG
-636 LDARNR
+636 MGGLHLK
-642 QNRRY
+642 NRRY
-647 YRAEVHLAEGSQD
+647 FRAEVHLAEGSQD
-660 YDLVGYSRQQVIDD
+660 YDLMGYTKEQIIND

>member
-1 MPESA
+1 M
-6 LKEMPLADTLDHPH
+6 
-20 RGNPVTTSTPASTPS
+20 NP
-35 LRMNAPVLIGS
+35 PVFYGAAILI
-46 AAFVLIFGL
+46 L
-55 AATLFAE
+55 LFAAVVIGFP
-62 QAGEWL
+62 QRTGEWL
-68 ARAQAWASGSV
+68 LAAQTWASQTV

-85 AMTLYLVFVVV
+85 AMTLYLIFVVV
-96 TALSGYGRIKL
+96 TALSGYGKIKL

-138 VSEPLTHFAQPPK
+138 VSEPLTHFLQPPQ
-151 GEAGGSEAARQAMQ
+151 GEAGTQEAARQAME

-210 INGPIGYTVDAFG
+210 INGPIGYTVDCFG

-236 FGVLHLNAGLDYLF
+236 FGVLQLNSELDYLYA
-250 GIPHDQWVQVALI
+250 IPHTHPVQMALI
-263 VLMMGAAVIVAV
+263 VLMMGAAISVAV
-275 SGVEKG
+275 SGVDKG
-281 VRVMSD
+281 IRILSD
-287 VNMLLACSLL
+287 INMLLACSLL
-297 LFVLFAGPTQHLLNM
+297 LFVLFAGPTQHLLNT
-312 LVQNLGDYLGALPT
+312 LVQNVGDYLGHLPG
-326 KSFDLYAYDGGTR
+326 KSFDLYAYGGPSD
-339 WLGDWTVFYW
+339 WLGSWTVFYW

-393 FGNSALEQAFNGTSD
+393 FGNSALEQALGGASE
-408 LATVAV
+408 LGRVAI
-414 SEPSMA
+414 EQPSMA
-420 IYHLLESY
+420 LYQMLQNY
-428 PWSRAVIAVT
+428 PWSRAVITVT
-438 VFISFVFFVTSADS
+438 VLVSFVFFVTSADS
-452 GTVVLSTLSS
+452 GTVVLSTLSAH
-462 RGGAVD
+462 GGSAD
-468 EDGPRWLRVFWGALT
+468 DDGPKWLRVFWGSVT
-483 ALITIGLLF
+483 ALVTGGLLF

-526 LESQRQRARL
+526 MESQRQRARSHSL
-536 HAPSPV
+536 APLMSGNGK
-542 DQRSPR
+542 
-548 RRSGWRQRLAQAV
+548 RSGGWKRRLSQAV

-567 EVYRFMEEQVRP
+567 EVYRFMNDVVRP
-579 AMEALAE
+579 AISEVSEVFREKGLAVDA
-586 QFRTRGLTVETHMD
+586 QLD
-600 PAGASLSLEVVH
+600 PGNASLSLEIGH
-612 GEEHP
+612 GEQHR
-617 FLYRVVM
+617 FLYQVLM
-624 RGYFTPSFAVAG
+624 RGYFTPSFARAG
-636 LDARNR
+636 MGGLHLK
-642 QNRRY
+642 NRRY
-647 YRAEVHLAEGSQD
+647 FRAEVHLAEGSQD
-660 YDLVGYSRQQVIDD
+660 YDLMGYTKEQIIND

>member
-1 MPESA
+1 M
-6 LKEMPLADTLDHPH
+6 
-20 RGNPVTTSTPASTPS
+20 NP
-35 LRMNAPVLIGS
+35 PVFYGAAILI
-46 AAFVLIFGL
+46 L
-55 AATLFAE
+55 LFAAVVIGFP
-62 QAGEWL
+62 QRAGEWL
-68 ARAQAWASGSV
+68 LAAQTWASQTV

-85 AMTLYLVFVVV
+85 AMTLYLIFVVV
-96 TALSGYGRIKL
+96 TALSGYGKIKL

-138 VSEPLTHFAQPPK
+138 VSEPLTHFLQPPQ
-151 GEAGGSEAARQAMQ
+151 GEAGTQEAARQAME

-210 INGPIGYTVDAFG
+210 INGPIGYTVDCFG

-236 FGVLHLNAGLDYLF
+236 FGVLQLNSGLDYLYA
-250 GIPHDQWVQVALI
+250 IPHTHAVQMVLI
-263 VLMMGAAVIVAV
+263 VLMMGAAISVAV
-275 SGVEKG
+275 SGVDKG
-281 VRVMSD
+281 IRILSD
-287 VNMLLACSLL
+287 INMLLACSLL
-297 LFVLFAGPTQHLLNM
+297 LFVLFAGPTQHLLNT
-312 LVQNLGDYLGALPT
+312 LVQNVGDYLGHLPG
-326 KSFDLYAYDGGTR
+326 KSFDLYAYGGPSD
-339 WLGDWTVFYW
+339 WLGSWTVFYW

-393 FGNSALEQAFNGTSD
+393 FGNSALEQALGGASE
-408 LATVAV
+408 LGRVAI
-414 SEPSMA
+414 EQPSMA
-420 IYHLLESY
+420 LYQMLQNY
-428 PWSRAVIAVT
+428 PWSRAVITVT
-438 VFISFVFFVTSADS
+438 VLVSFVFFVTSADS
-452 GTVVLSTLSS
+452 GTVVLSTLSAH
-462 RGGAVD
+462 GGSAD
-468 EDGPRWLRVFWGALT
+468 DDGPKWLRVFWGSVT
-483 ALITIGLLF
+483 ALVTGGLLF

-526 LESQRQRARL
+526 MESQRQRARSHSL
-536 HAPSPV
+536 APLMSGNGK
-542 DQRSPR
+542 
-548 RRSGWRQRLAQAV
+548 RSGGWKRRLSQAV

-567 EVYRFMEEQVRP
+567 EVYRFMNDVVRP
-579 AMEALAE
+579 AISEVSEVFREKGLAVDA
-586 QFRTRGLTVETHMD
+586 QLD
-600 PAGASLSLEVVH
+600 PGNASLSLEIGH
-612 GEEHP
+612 GEQHR
-617 FLYRVVM
+617 FLYQMLM
-624 RGYFTPSFAVAG
+624 RGYFTPSFARAG
-636 LDARNR
+636 MGGLHLK
-642 QNRRY
+642 NRRY
-647 YRAEVHLAEGSQD
+647 FRAEVHLAEGSQD
-660 YDLVGYSRQQVIDD
+660 YDLMGYTKEQIIND

>member
-1 MPESA
+1 M
-6 LKEMPLADTLDHPH
+6 
-20 RGNPVTTSTPASTPS
+20 NP
-35 LRMNAPVLIGS
+35 PVFYGAAILI
-46 AAFVLIFGL
+46 L
-55 AATLFAE
+55 LFAAVVIGFP
-62 QAGEWL
+62 QRAGEWL
-68 ARAQAWASGSV
+68 LAAQTWASQTV

-85 AMTLYLVFVVV
+85 AMTLYLIFVVV
-96 TALSGYGRIKL
+96 TALSGYGKIKL

-138 VSEPLTHFAQPPK
+138 VSEPLTHFLQPPQ
-151 GEAGGSEAARQAMQ
+151 GEAGTQEAARQAME

-210 INGPIGYTVDAFG
+210 INGPIGYTVDCFG

-236 FGVLHLNAGLDYLF
+236 FGVLQLNSGLDYLYA
-250 GIPHDQWVQVALI
+250 IPHTHAVQMALI
-263 VLMMGAAVIVAV
+263 VLMMGAAISVAV
-275 SGVEKG
+275 SGVDKG
-281 VRVMSD
+281 IRILSD
-287 VNMLLACSLL
+287 INMLLACSLL
-297 LFVLFAGPTQHLLNM
+297 LFVLFAGPTQHLLNT
-312 LVQNLGDYLGALPT
+312 LVQNVGDYLGHLPG
-326 KSFDLYAYDGGTR
+326 KSFDLYAYGGPSD
-339 WLGDWTVFYW
+339 WLGSWTVFYW

-393 FGNSALEQAFNGTSD
+393 FGNSALEQALGGASE
-408 LATVAV
+408 LGRVAI
-414 SEPSMA
+414 EQPSMA
-420 IYHLLESY
+420 LYQMLQNY
-428 PWSRAVIAVT
+428 PWSRAVITVT
-438 VFISFVFFVTSADS
+438 VLVSFVFFVTSADS
-452 GTVVLSTLSS
+452 GTVVLSTLSAH
-462 RGGAVD
+462 GGSAD
-468 EDGPRWLRVFWGALT
+468 DDGPKWLRVFWGSVT
-483 ALITIGLLF
+483 ALVTGGLLF

-526 LESQRQRARL
+526 MESQRQRARSHSL
-536 HAPSPV
+536 APLMSGNGK
-542 DQRSPR
+542 
-548 RRSGWRQRLAQAV
+548 RSGGWKRRLSQAV

-567 EVYRFMEEQVRP
+567 EVYRFMNDVVRP
-579 AMEALAE
+579 AISEVSEVFREKGLAVDA
-586 QFRTRGLTVETHMD
+586 QLD
-600 PAGASLSLEVVH
+600 PGNASLSLEIGH
-612 GEEHP
+612 GEQHR
-617 FLYRVVM
+617 FLYQVLM
-624 RGYFTPSFAVAG
+624 RGYFTPSFARAG
-636 LDARNR
+636 MGGLHLK
-642 QNRRY
+642 NRRY
-647 YRAEVHLAEGSQD
+647 FRAEVHLAEGSQD
-660 YDLVGYSRQQVIDD
+660 YDLMGYTKEQIIND

>member
-1 MPESA
+1 MTDAQSPSA
-6 LKEMPLADTLDHPH
+6 
-20 RGNPVTTSTPASTPS
+20 TPTPI
-35 LRMNAPVLIGS
+35 RMNPPVFYGAAILI
-46 AAFVLIFGL
+46 L
-55 AATLFAE
+55 LFAAVVIGFP
-62 QAGEWL
+62 QRAGEWL
-68 ARAQAWASGSV
+68 LAAQTWASQTV

-85 AMTLYLVFVVV
+85 AMTLYLIFVVV
-96 TALSGYGRIKL
+96 TALSGYGKIKL

-138 VSEPLTHFAQPPK
+138 VSEPLTHFLQPPQ
-151 GEAGGSEAARQAMQ
+151 GEAGTQEAARQAME

-210 INGPIGYTVDAFG
+210 INGPIGYTVDCFG

-236 FGVLHLNAGLDYLF
+236 FGVLQLNSGLDYLYA
-250 GIPHDQWVQVALI
+250 IPHTHPVQMALI
-263 VLMMGAAVIVAV
+263 VLMMGAAISVAV
-275 SGVEKG
+275 SGVDKG
-281 VRVMSD
+281 IRILSD
-287 VNMLLACSLL
+287 INMLLACSLL
-297 LFVLFAGPTQHLLNM
+297 LFVLFAGPTQHLLNT
-312 LVQNLGDYLGALPT
+312 LVQNVGDYLGHLPG
-326 KSFDLYAYDGGTR
+326 KSFDLYAYGGPSD
-339 WLGDWTVFYW
+339 WLGSWTVFYW

-393 FGNSALEQAFNGTSD
+393 FGNSALEQALGGASE
-408 LATVAV
+408 LGRVAI
-414 SEPSMA
+414 EQPSMA
-420 IYHLLESY
+420 LYQMLQNY
-428 PWSRAVIAVT
+428 PWSRAVITVT
-438 VFISFVFFVTSADS
+438 VLVSFVFFVTSADS
-452 GTVVLSTLSS
+452 GTVVLSTLSAH
-462 RGGAVD
+462 GGSAD
-468 EDGPRWLRVFWGALT
+468 DDGPKWLRVFWGSVT
-483 ALITIGLLF
+483 ALVTGGLLF

-526 LESQRQRARL
+526 MESQRQRARSHSL
-536 HAPSPV
+536 APLMSGNGK
-542 DQRSPR
+542 
-548 RRSGWRQRLAQAV
+548 RSGGWKRRLSQAV

-567 EVYRFMEEQVRP
+567 EVYRFMNDVVRP
-579 AMEALAE
+579 AISEVSEVFREKGLAVDA
-586 QFRTRGLTVETHMD
+586 QLD
-600 PAGASLSLEVVH
+600 PGNASLSLEIGH
-612 GEEHP
+612 GEQHR
-617 FLYRVVM
+617 FLYQVLM
-624 RGYFTPSFAVAG
+624 RGYFTPSFARAG
-636 LDARNR
+636 MGGLHLK
-642 QNRRY
+642 NRRY
-647 YRAEVHLAEGSQD
+647 FRAEVHLAEGSQD
-660 YDLVGYSRQQVIDD
+660 YDLMGYTKEQIIND

>member
-1 MPESA
+1 M
-6 LKEMPLADTLDHPH
+6 
-20 RGNPVTTSTPASTPS
+20 NP
-35 LRMNAPVLIGS
+35 PVFYGAAILI
-46 AAFVLIFGL
+46 L
-55 AATLFAE
+55 LFAAVVIGFP
-62 QAGEWL
+62 QRAGEWL
-68 ARAQAWASGSV
+68 LAAQTWASQTV

-85 AMTLYLVFVVV
+85 AMTLYLIFVVV
-96 TALSGYGRIKL
+96 TALSGYGKIKL

-138 VSEPLTHFAQPPK
+138 VSEPLTHFLQPPQ
-151 GEAGGSEAARQAMQ
+151 GEAGTQEAARQAME

-210 INGPIGYTVDAFG
+210 INGPIGYTVDCFG

-236 FGVLHLNAGLDYLF
+236 FGVLQLNSGLDYLYA
-250 GIPHDQWVQVALI
+250 IPHTHPVQMALI
-263 VLMMGAAVIVAV
+263 VLMMGAAISVAV
-275 SGVEKG
+275 SGVDKG
-281 VRVMSD
+281 IRILSD
-287 VNMLLACSLL
+287 INMLLACSLL
-297 LFVLFAGPTQHLLNM
+297 LFVLFAGPTQHLLNT
-312 LVQNLGDYLGALPT
+312 LVQNVGDYLGHLPG
-326 KSFDLYAYDGGTR
+326 KSFDLYAYGGPSD
-339 WLGDWTVFYW
+339 WLGSWTVFYW

-393 FGNSALEQAFNGTSD
+393 FGNSALEQALGGASE
-408 LATVAV
+408 LGRVAI
-414 SEPSMA
+414 EQPSMA
-420 IYHLLESY
+420 LYQMLQNY
-428 PWSRAVIAVT
+428 PWSRAVITVT
-438 VFISFVFFVTSADS
+438 VLVSFVFFVTSADS
-452 GTVVLSTLSS
+452 GTVVLSTLSAH
-462 RGGAVD
+462 GGSAD
-468 EDGPRWLRVFWGALT
+468 DDGPKWLRVFWGSVT
-483 ALITIGLLF
+483 ALVTGGLLF

-526 LESQRQRARL
+526 MESQRQRARSHSL
-536 HAPSPV
+536 APLMSGNGK
-542 DQRSPR
+542 
-548 RRSGWRQRLAQAV
+548 RSGGWKRRLSQAV

-567 EVYRFMEEQVRP
+567 EVYRFMNDVVRP
-579 AMEALAE
+579 AISEVSEVFREKGLAVDT
-586 QFRTRGLTVETHMD
+586 QLD
-600 PAGASLSLEVVH
+600 PGNASLSLEIGH
-612 GEEHP
+612 GEQHR
-617 FLYRVVM
+617 FLYQVLM
-624 RGYFTPSFAVAG
+624 RGYFTPSFARAG
-636 LDARNR
+636 MGGLHLK
-642 QNRRY
+642 NRRY
-647 YRAEVHLAEGSQD
+647 FRAEVHLAEGSQD
-660 YDLVGYSRQQVIDD
+660 YDLMGYTKEQIIND

>member
-1 MPESA
+1 
-6 LKEMPLADTLDHPH
+6 
-20 RGNPVTTSTPASTPS
+20 NP
-35 LRMNAPVLIGS
+35 PVFYGAAILI
-46 AAFVLIFGL
+46 L
-55 AATLFAE
+55 LFAAVVIGFP
-62 QAGEWL
+62 QRAGEWL
-68 ARAQAWASGSV
+68 LAAQTWASQTV

-85 AMTLYLVFVVV
+85 AMTLYLIFVVV
-96 TALSGYGRIKL
+96 TALSGYGKIKL

-138 VSEPLTHFAQPPK
+138 VSEPLTHFLQPPQ
-151 GEAGGSEAARQAMQ
+151 GEAGTQEAARQAME

-210 INGPIGYTVDAFG
+210 INGPIGYTVDCFG

-236 FGVLHLNAGLDYLF
+236 FGVLQLNSGLDYLYA
-250 GIPHDQWVQVALI
+250 IPHTHPVQMALI
-263 VLMMGAAVIVAV
+263 VLMMGAAISVAV
-275 SGVEKG
+275 SGVDKG
-281 VRVMSD
+281 IRILSD
-287 VNMLLACSLL
+287 INMLLACSLL
-297 LFVLFAGPTQHLLNM
+297 LFVLFAGPTQHLLNT
-312 LVQNLGDYLGALPT
+312 LVQNVGDYLGHLPG
-326 KSFDLYAYDGGTR
+326 KSFDLYAYGGPSD
-339 WLGDWTVFYW
+339 WLGSWTVFYW

-393 FGNSALEQAFNGTSD
+393 FGNSALEQALGGASE
-408 LATVAV
+408 LGRVAI
-414 SEPSMA
+414 EQPSMA
-420 IYHLLESY
+420 LYQMLQNY
-428 PWSRAVIAVT
+428 PWSRAVITVT
-438 VFISFVFFVTSADS
+438 VLVSFVFFVTSADS
-452 GTVVLSTLSS
+452 GTVVLSTLSAH
-462 RGGAVD
+462 GGSAD
-468 EDGPRWLRVFWGALT
+468 DDGPKWLRVFWGSVT
-483 ALITIGLLF
+483 ALVTGGLLF

-526 LESQRQRARL
+526 MESQRQRARSHSL
-536 HAPSPV
+536 APLMSGNGK
-542 DQRSPR
+542 
-548 RRSGWRQRLAQAV
+548 RSGGWKRRLSQAV

-567 EVYRFMEEQVRP
+567 EVYRFMNDVVRP
-579 AMEALAE
+579 AISEVSEVFREKGLAVDA
-586 QFRTRGLTVETHMD
+586 QLD
-600 PAGASLSLEVVH
+600 PGNASLSLEIGH
-612 GEEHP
+612 GEQHR
-617 FLYRVVM
+617 FLYQVLM
-624 RGYFTPSFAVAG
+624 RGYFTPSFARAG
-636 LDARNR
+636 MGGLHLK
-642 QNRRY
+642 NRRY
-647 YRAEVHLAEGSQD
+647 FRAEVHLAEGSQD
-660 YDLVGYSRQQVIDD
+660 YDLMGYTKEQIIND